1 MTDVAADATAKPAG
15 DDERLAYRSVFQR
28 LFIRPEIGAMIG
40 AVGIWTFFWAV
51 SLNFGTTGGT
61 QNWLD
66 QASTLGIMAV
76 AVSMLMIGGE
86 FDLSSGANTG
96 AMGILFILLV
106 RETGDLGGLG
116 VSIWIAVPVS
126 LLFALLIG
134 AFNGWMVERTALPS
148 FIVTLGTFF
157 VLKGAKL
164 GLAKLIVGQISVSF
178 TDEAQ
183 GYDFWRGIFASEW
196 ARNDHTWDSRDIFY
210 TTLLVAG
217 AAVIALAVS
226 ELFFT
231 RREKQ
236 NPVGLGAFGAGLA
249 GSGVGIA
256 LLHTTDGTGANWI
269 AAVVIAVSV
278 IVGWLGFASWRYEPL
293 AQALG
298 SFKPNRR
305 ILEFIGLGLASL
317 VAATICAF
325 AIDSDS
331 SENLFFPFTTQGL
344 RAVLVMVLAGAGF
357 TLLMMAANVALSI
370 NPMTKSVISLLTV
383 GAIVAFAFVVQTSSE
398 AKKFRAEAFSAI
410 LLIGL
415 VLAAWSLLGLRHGER
430 RQRDPVADRVGSRG
444 IIVGAVMITIAV
456 VLRHLFVT
464 NDELLAGVS
473 PAKFSIRMVWFFA
486 VTAVMVWVLARTRFG
501 SWTFAVGG
509 NKEASRQ
516 VGVPAARTKTQLFM
530 IVSVAAWLVG
540 MLLAFRLNSLQAST
554 GDGEEFEYIIA
565 AVVGGTLLTG
575 GYGTAFGGAIGA
587 CIMAMSAV
595 GIGAARWNSDWRFVF
610 LGVILLLAV
619 IANRAIRTKAEA
631 SRR

>member
-1 MTDVAADATAKPAG
+1 MTDVAADAAATAG

-51 SLNFGTTGGT
+51 SLNFGTAGGT

-116 VSIWIAVPVS
+116 ASIWIAVPLS
-126 LLFALLIG
+126 LAIALAIG

-178 TDEAQ
+178 TQDAH
-183 GYDFWRGIFASEW
+183 GYDFWSKIFASEW
-196 ARNDHTWDSRDIFY
+196 ARNEHTWDSRDVVY
-210 TTLLVAG
+210 TTLLIAG
-217 AAVIALAVS
+217 AAIIALAVS

-231 RREKQ
+231 RRQ
-236 NPVGLGAFGAGLA
+236 TPNTTGLGAFVAGLA
-249 GSGVGIA
+249 GSGVGIG
-256 LLHTTDGTGANWI
+256 LLHGTDGTSGNWI
-269 AAVVIAVSV
+269 AAIVIAASV
-278 IVGWLGFASWRYEPL
+278 LVGWLGFAMWRYETHSEP
-293 AQALG
+293 LG
-298 SFKPNRR
+298 SFAPTKRMV
-305 ILEFIGLGLASL
+305 EFLGLGAVSL

-357 TLLMMAANVALSI
+357 TLLMMAANQALSV
-370 NPMTKSVISLLTV
+370 NVMTKTVISLITS
-383 GAIVAFAFVVQTSSE
+383 GAIVAFAFVVQASSD
-398 AKKFRAEAFSAI
+398 AKKFRAEAFSA
-410 LLIGL
+410 LLLVAL
-415 VLAAWSLLGLRHGER
+415 VLAAWALLGMRHGER
-430 RQRDPVADRVGSRG
+430 RQRDADADGLGSRG
-444 IIVGAVMITIAV
+444 IMIGAAMIALGV
-456 VLRHLFVT
+456 VVRHLFVT

-530 IVSVAAWLVG
+530 IVSAAAWLVG

-554 GDGEEFEYIIA
+554 GDGEEFEFIIA

-587 CIMAMSAV
+587 CIMGMSAV

-619 IANRAIRTKAEA
+619 IANRAIRTKAEG

>member
-1 MTDVAADATAKPAG
+1 MTDVAADAAATAG

-51 SLNFGTTGGT
+51 SLNFGTAGGT

-116 VSIWIAVPVS
+116 ASIWIAVPLS
-126 LLFALLIG
+126 LAIALAIG

-178 TDEAQ
+178 TQDAH
-183 GYDFWRGIFASEW
+183 GYDFWSKIFASEW
-196 ARNDHTWDSRDIFY
+196 ARNDHVWDSRDVFY
-210 TTLLVAG
+210 TTLLIAG

-231 RREKQ
+231 RRSTPNQ
-236 NPVGLGAFGAGLA
+236 TGLGAFVAGLA
-249 GSGVGIA
+249 GSGVGIG
-256 LLHTTDGTGANWI
+256 LLHGTDGTGGNWV
-269 AAVVIAVSV
+269 AAIVIAVSV
-278 IVGWLGFASWRYEPL
+278 LVAWIGWAMWRYEPL
-293 AQALG
+293 EGEVG
-298 SFKPNRR
+298 SFAPTTR
-305 ILEFIGLGLASL
+305 ILEFMGLGVVSL

-325 AIDSDS
+325 AIDSDNS
-331 SENLFFPFTTQGL
+331 DDLFFPFTTQGL

-357 TLLMMAANVALSI
+357 TLMMMAANQALRV
-370 NPMTKSVISLLTV
+370 NAMTKSIVSLITSA
-383 GAIVAFAFVVQTSSE
+383 AIVVFAFVVQASSDAE
-398 AKKFRAEAFSAI
+398 KFRTEAFSA
-410 LLIGL
+410 LLL
-415 VLAAWSLLGLRHGER
+415 VALALAAWSVLGLRHGER
-430 RQRDPVADRVGSRG
+430 RGRDAEADGLGGRG
-444 IIVGAVMITIAV
+444 VVIGAAMIAV
-456 VLRHLFVT
+456 GVILRHLFIT

-486 VTAVMVWVLARTRFG
+486 MTAVMVWVLARTRFG

-554 GDGEEFEYIIA
+554 GDGEEFEFIIA

-619 IANRAIRTKAEA
+619 IANRWIRTKAEG

>member
-1 MTDVAADATAKPAG
+1 MTDVAADAAATAG

-51 SLNFGTTGGT
+51 SLNFGTAGGT

-116 VSIWIAVPVS
+116 ASIWIAVPLS
-126 LLFALLIG
+126 LAIALAIG

-178 TDEAQ
+178 TQDAH
-183 GYDFWRGIFASEW
+183 GYDFWSKIFASEW
-196 ARNDHTWDSRDIFY
+196 ARNDHTWDSRDAVY

-217 AAVIALAVS
+217 AALIALAVS

-231 RREKQ
+231 RRQ
-236 NPVGLGAFGAGLA
+236 TPNTTGLGAFVAGLA
-249 GSGVGIA
+249 GSGVGIG
-256 LLHTTDGTGANWI
+256 LLHGTDGTGGNWI
-269 AAVVIAVSV
+269 AAIVIAASV
-278 IVGWLGFASWRYEPL
+278 LVGWLGFAMWRYETHSES
-293 AQALG
+293 LG
-298 SFKPNRR
+298 SFAPTKRMV
-305 ILEFIGLGLASL
+305 EFIGLGAVSL

-344 RAVLVMVLAGAGF
+344 RAVLVMLLAGAGF
-357 TLLMMAANVALSI
+357 TLLMMAANQALSV
-370 NPMTKSVISLLTV
+370 NVMTKTVISLITS
-383 GAIVAFAFVVQTSSE
+383 GAIVVFAFVVQASSD
-398 AKKFRAEAFSAI
+398 AKKFRAEAFSA
-410 LLIGL
+410 LLLVAL
-415 VLAAWSLLGLRHGER
+415 VLAAWTLLGMRHGER
-430 RQRDPVADRVGSRG
+430 RQRDPEADGLGGRG
-444 IIVGAVMITIAV
+444 IMIGAAMIAIGV
-456 VLRHLFVT
+456 VVRHLFVT

-530 IVSVAAWLVG
+530 IVSAAAWLVG

-554 GDGEEFEYIIA
+554 GDGEEFEFIIA

-587 CIMAMSAV
+587 CIMGMSAV

-619 IANRAIRTKAEA
+619 IANRAIRTKAEG